1 MFLFLLLCIY
11 YFYNYGV
18 LKIKGF
24 FSVHCVGFCIGFY
37 LATAADD
44 AVVKLWDLRKLSN
57 FKTIT
62 LDNNYEVKSLKF
74 DHSGTYLAVA
84 GSDVR

>member
-1 MFLFLLLCIY
+1 MWISEINVSAPFLHSVV
-11 YFYNYGV
+11 YFT
-18 LKIKGF
+18 
-24 FSVHCVGFCIGFY
+24 GFY

-44 AVVKLWDLRKLSN
+44 AVVKLWDLRKLVN

-84 GSDVR
+84 GTDIR